1 LKCGK
6 TIVNHTWP
14 AVVAVAICQNTVE
27 GHGKK
32 CTFVNG
38 HICSEF
44 LKMVLVNFRQ
54 SYHDYCRYN
63 FCSGKHQHIEKKTKS
78 IPNPNGYLLLALAN
92 SVKNRLFQ
100 EKSKVYY
107 QQKENIMCNYSTKN
121 NEKSAKQFKKR
132 ALKINNW

>member
-1 LKCGK
+1 LWQWLSAK
-6 TIVNHTWP
+6 
-14 AVVAVAICQNTVE
+14 NTVE

-32 CTFVNG
+32 CTFGNG

-44 LKMVLVNFRQ
+44 LKMVLVNYRQ
-54 SYHDYCRYN
+54 SYDDYCRYN
-63 FCSGKHQHIEKKTKS
+63 FCSGKHQHIEQKTKS

-121 NEKSAKQFKKR
+121 NENSAKQFKKR